1 VTGDGGKSISLIT
14 HHPSPVT
21 IFLMAKQDYYQVL
34 GIKRDAKPDE
44 IKKAYRRLA
53 RKHHPDVN
61 PGDKSAEER
70 FKLITEAHDVLSDE
84 KKRKVYDRFGEYSD
98 NLAQAAARGATPGGA
113 GGGGRTSPGFDF
125 EGFDWGTAGAP
136 GGGASGGGS
145 SFRDIFADL
154 FGGSTAR
161 QEREPPRPQPKRGAD
176 IEMPLALSF
185 EESITGLT
193 TNITV
198 NRSEQCT
205 RCNGAGDTGGPV
217 VTCSTCKG
225 SGQVQ
230 RAGGR
235 LKFSQECPDCGGVGK
250 RRQPC
255 SLCKGSGVL
264 PKTETVKIRIPAG
277 VDTGSRVRIAGKG
290 EGGRLGAPPGD
301 LFIITNVG
309 RHKYFTRKGDN
320 IYVTVPLTVPE
331 AALGAKIEVPTVEG
345 KAQLRIPPGT
355 QSGQKFRLRE
365 RGVPSLRNPQLRGD
379 QFVEVQVTLPN
390 VISEETKELLKR
402 YAQLNAENP
411 RVAMGLE

>member
-1 VTGDGGKSISLIT
+1 
-14 HHPSPVT
+14 
-21 IFLMAKQDYYQVL
+21 MAKQDYYQVL
-34 GIKRDAKPDE
+34 GVKRDAKPDE
-44 IKKAYRRLA
+44 IKKAYRRMA
-53 RKHHPDVN
+53 RKYHPDVN

-84 KKRKVYDRFGEYSD
+84 KKRKVYDRFGQYSD
-98 NLAQAAARGATPGGA
+98 NLAEAAARGATPGGGNA
-113 GGGGRTSPGFDF
+113 GRTGGGFDF
-125 EGFDWGTAGAP
+125 TGFDWGTS
-136 GGGASGGGS
+136 GGTSSGSTSAGGGS

-154 FGGSTAR
+154 FGGSSAKE
-161 QEREPPRPQPKRGAD
+161 EREVPKPQPKRGAD

-185 EESITGLT
+185 EEAITGLM

-205 RCNGAGDTGGPV
+205 RCNGAGDTGGAP
-217 VTCSTCKG
+217 VTCPTCKG

-235 LKFSQECPDCGGVGK
+235 LKFVQECPDCGGAGK
-250 RRQPC
+250 RRPPC
-255 SLCKGSGVL
+255 SLCKGSGLL
-264 PKTETVKIRIPAG
+264 PKTETVKVRIPAG
-277 VDTGSRVRIAGKG
+277 VDTGSRVRIAGRG

-402 YAQLNAENP
+402 YAQLNSENP
-411 RVAMGLE
+411 RVTMGLE